1 MLDKMNRLKKMVT
14 KLCLA
19 LEIDEDLLPD
29 VEDAASLAMSD
40 LATAVVTEF
49 TALSGTMARHYAL
62 RDGYSEQVVDCSSVS
77 VYVYERKLPLWQL
90 LLLHRLKLLAYC
102 GIYLLPFALLFYE
115 N

>member
-90 LLLHRLKLLAYC
+90 LLLHRLAYC